1 MRRSR
6 RVEETAAPPPTL
18 ALPKPTAPAQ
28 TPAAAQG
35 EGTTARRKSNEAP
48 TPPQSEIMPAQWA
61 AALDPNRLADQVL
74 REMDRRLVARKERF
88 GRL

>member
-1 MRRSR
+1 
-6 RVEETAAPPPTL
+6 L
-18 ALPKPTAPAQ
+18 ALPKPAAPA
-28 TPAAAQG
+28 PPSAAVRA
-35 EGTTARRKSNEAP
+35 EHSAARRKSREKLIPSQPEAM
-48 TPPQSEIMPAQWA
+48 QAQWA